1 MTGRRRGGHVL
12 GDRGYIG
19 LDRTGDQTNITG
31 YRLRHAVR
39 RADLPAVAD
48 TREILRVS
56 LRQWG
61 VPELVDTTELLAT
74 ELLTNALQHTA
85 GGAVLTATLLP
96 GPAQRLRVEV
106 RDSLAR
112 RPPPRL
118 AQPPDEQGTSG
129 RGLFLVEA
137 LADTWGVESQPPGK
151 AVWFE
156 LAVPVREGN

>member
-1 MTGRRRGGHVL
+1 MTGRMRAGHVL

-39 RADLPAVAD
+39 RADLPAVAE

-56 LRQWG
+56 LKQWG

-85 GGAVLTATLLP
+85 GGAVLNGSCTETK
-96 GPAQRLRVEV
+96 
-106 RDSLAR
+106 
-112 RPPPRL
+112 L
-118 AQPPDEQGTSG
+118 AQLAEAHDAVLSRRDRRDLHIERKINTKATTFVADVLTLVRHRSG
-129 RGLFLVEA
+129 SV
-137 LADTWGVESQPPGK
+137 PG
-151 AVWFE
+151 
-156 LAVPVREGN
+156 RR